1 MFGLGGVSYATMAGH
16 FIRRM
21 GERRMV
27 HIGTMLFGLPFVV
40 IAFAPDWHWAIVASF
55 ISGFGFFMFH
65 NTLQVLATQMH
76 PPQRATCMSLFA
88 GTLFTGQSVGVII
101 AASLVASWG
110 TTWVITAGAVLV
122 VVMGQCVPMLLKKT
136 AASP

>member
-16 FIRRM
+16 FIRRL

-27 HIGTMLFGLPFVV
+27 RIGTVLFGLAFVA
-40 IAFAPDWHWAIVASF
+40 IAFTPDWRWAIMASF

-122 VVMGQCVPMLLKKT
+122 MVMGQCVPLLLKKV
-136 AASP
+136 AA